1 MTVTGLYGGSFNP
14 IHEGHVRL
22 SRAIVETGMV
32 DELWLLVSPQNPL
45 KADQEML
52 ADEARL
58 ELAQMA
64 VQNEEKIRVS
74 DFEFHLP
81 RPSYMV
87 HTLQELRRTYPERE
101 FVLVIGA
108 DNWERFPR
116 WYHHEEILAHHR
128 LIIYPR
134 PGCTLQNLPA
144 NAQVADTPLIDI
156 SSTEIREKIQNPSYD
171 GAGLCPAVWEEIK
184 KKGYYR

>member
-1 MTVTGLYGGSFNP
+1 MVVTGLYGGSFNP

-22 SRAIVETGMV
+22 SRAIVESGMV

-45 KADQEML
+45 KADQNLL

-58 ELAQMA
+58 ELARIA
-64 VQNEEKIRVS
+64 VRSEERIQVS

-87 HTLQELRRTYPERE
+87 RTLQELREAYPERK
-101 FVLVIGA
+101 FVLIIGA

-116 WYHHEEILAHHR
+116 WHRHTEILQHHS
-128 LIIYPR
+128 LIVYPR
-134 PGCTLQNLPA
+134 EGSELRELPE
-144 NAQVADTPLIDI
+144 NVQVADTPLINI
-156 SSTEIREKIQNPSYD
+156 SSTEIRTAIRAGEYD
-171 GAGLCPAVWEEIK
+171 GRGLLPQVWKEIK
-184 KKGYYR
+184 EKGYYR